1 MSNFDDAFTA
11 LIGNEGGY
19 SNNPNDPGGETNWG
33 ITVAVARANGY
44 TGAMQDMT
52 MSYAKT
58 IYAQAYWLSA
68 FDTLYYPVAFQLFD
82 AAVNSGLSQA
92 VRWLQRAL
100 GVADDGIFGS
110 ITLAAAQDID
120 PIKLVLL
127 FNANRLNFM
136 TQLSTW
142 PTFGKGWAR
151 RIANNLIKGAA

>member
-1 MSNFDDAFTA
+1 
-11 LIGNEGGY
+11 
-19 SNNPNDPGGETNWG
+19 
-33 ITVAVARANGY
+33 
-44 TGAMQDMT
+44 MT
-52 MSYAKT
+52 MNYAKT

-68 FDTLYYPVAFQLFD
+68 FDTLAYPVAFQLFD
-82 AAVNSGLSQA
+82 AAVNSGLSQS

-110 ITLAAAQDID
+110 ITLAAAQTMD
-120 PIKLVLL
+120 PLKLVLL
-127 FNANRLNFM
+127 FNASRLNFM